1 MSSDVSAPRVRAV
14 GAARGAAQLAGV
26 LLHGRGKTPEEK
38 IDLAA
43 RFGDLPG
50 VRWLV
55 PVAETPGSWYPGRY
69 WDPRES
75 NEPFLTEAVERC
87 HEAVEEAAEDGRLG
101 PERIVLVGF
110 SQGACLSI
118 EYALRHPGRVA
129 SIIVYTGAMMGPPG
143 SDWKAWAPPLDG
155 LRVLLTGSDADDW
168 VPEESTRETA
178 RVLTELG
185 ADVQCRIYQ
194 GRPHIVSEE
203 EIADGRAFLDAM
215 RSSR

>member
-1 MSSDVSAPRVRAV
+1 MSSDVTAPRVREV

-75 NEPFLTEAVERC
+75 NEPFLSEAVERC
-87 HEAVEEAAEDGRLG
+87 HEAVEEASERGRLG
-101 PERIVLVGF
+101 PKRIVLVGF

-143 SDWKAWAPPLDG
+143 SDWKAWAPRLDG

-168 VPEESTRETA
+168 VPQESTRETE

-185 ADVQCRIYQ
+185 ADVHCRIYH
-194 GRPHIVSEE
+194 GRPHIVSED
-203 EIADGRAFLDAM
+203 EIADGRAFLDAL